1 LGRPGKRLVA
11 AADLSISTVE
21 PHVEAVAFQGLV
33 DEYEVAAGGAVPEQA
48 RQVRV
53 AEARL

>member
-1 LGRPGKRLVA
+1 
-11 AADLSISTVE
+11 VE
-21 PHVEAVAFQGLV
+21 PHVEAVAFQGLI
-33 DEYEVAAGGAVPEQA
+33 DEYEVAAGSTVPEQA